1 MQCRFYQFLKKH
13 WLVILVLLAIPII
26 FVLLLACL
34 AFCDVIEI
42 EDSDWISL
50 AGAVLTY
57 IGTTLVSAVA
67 IYQSEKANQLSE
79 QVYQLSERD
88 YYPTFAIKEIAK
100 IALCRCAYDEATH
113 ERILKDRVMF
123 CNVDATPERCV
134 GYQLCIKNF
143 SNYPITAITC
153 STTYKVGRTRLPE
166 TLTENI
172 ETLIPPQK
180 SHEFLLCNTPH
191 FCYDG
196 EWIIF
201 NLTCKNIFDYST
213 QMELKIRNI
222 SAPNKTNSTVD
233 AVEYKCRILK

>member
-1 MQCRFYQFLKKH
+1 MQCGFYQFLKKH

-34 AFCDVIEI
+34 AFCDIIEI

-100 IALCRCAYDEATH
+100 IALCRCAYDE
-113 ERILKDRVMF
+113 
-123 CNVDATPERCV
+123 
-134 GYQLCIKNF
+134 GY
-143 SNYPITAITC
+143 A
-153 STTYKVGRTRLPE
+153 
-166 TLTENI
+166 
-172 ETLIPPQK
+172 
-180 SHEFLLCNTPH
+180 
-191 FCYDG
+191 
-196 EWIIF
+196 
-201 NLTCKNIFDYST
+201 
-213 QMELKIRNI
+213 
-222 SAPNKTNSTVD
+222 
-233 AVEYKCRILK
+233 

>member
-1 MQCRFYQFLKKH
+1 MQFGFYQFLKKH
-13 WLVILVLLAIPII
+13 WLVVLVLLAIPII
-26 FVLLLACL
+26 FILVLARLV
-34 AFCDVIEI
+34 FCDVIEI

-88 YYPTFAIKEIAK
+88 YYPIFAIKEVAK
-100 IALCRCAYDEATH
+100 IALCRCDYDETTH
-113 ERILKDRVMF
+113 ERILKDRARF
-123 CNVDATPERCV
+123 CNVDATPEHCV

-143 SNYPITAITC
+143 SNYPITAVTF

-166 TLTENI
+166 TLTESI
-172 ETLIPPQK
+172 ETFIPPKK
-180 SHEFLLCNTPH
+180 SHEFLLCNTPY

-201 NLTCKNIFDYST
+201 NLTCKNIFDYSA

-222 SAPNKTNSTVD
+222 SAPDRADS